1 MKYLIIVSIILFNSL
16 LSIGLDG
23 LIIPISSMHYLMTK
37 KNAKAISD
45 DTDHHEDV
53 L

>member
-1 MKYLIIVSIILFNSL
+1 MLMV
-16 LSIGLDG
+16 
-23 LIIPISSMHYLMTK
+23 PVSSMHYLMIK
-37 KNAKAISD
+37 KNEKTITN